1 MSKIFDEAAA
11 DLIVRMQKSLQ
22 VTIVKLTYQLQS
34 LYLPRFAGFF
44 SGIFRG
50 RFSAVKMKLFEFNS

>member
-34 LYLPRFAGFF
+34 LYLPRF
-44 SGIFRG
+44 GIELGQRKMQSS
-50 RFSAVKMKLFEFNS
+50 SAPYICSNY